1 MYKVLITGNN
11 QSAMDDFFYHN
22 QDEVVCMSTSDR
34 PSDFELHVKLFQ
46 PDIFIVFLNGEKP
59 DELRRLQSI
68 QSYLKKKNIPFGAA
82 GDRQELEALEK
93 VLTNEMDLILK
104 KPLSIAMV
112 QVQIIELVKGIRIE
126 REKEKEKEREKE
138 LERLKEQAGVKER
151 KHILIIDDDPVMLR
165 TMKHYLEE
173 DYDVATALS
182 GKIARK
188 FLTNKHTDLILLD
201 YEMPEENGTAVLKS
215 LRENGDT
222 NEIPIVFLTGVA
234 DTGKIQEVLSLRPQ
248 GYLLKPVDHDKLF
261 QTIENILLKEK

>member
-59 DELRRLQSI
+59 EELRRLQSI
-68 QSYLKKKNIPFGAA
+68 QLYLKKKNIPFGAA

-138 LERLKEQAGVKER
+138 LERLKEQARV
-151 KHILIIDDDPVMLR
+151 
-165 TMKHYLEE
+165 
-173 DYDVATALS
+173 
-182 GKIARK
+182 
-188 FLTNKHTDLILLD
+188 
-201 YEMPEENGTAVLKS
+201 
-215 LRENGDT
+215 
-222 NEIPIVFLTGVA
+222 
-234 DTGKIQEVLSLRPQ
+234 
-248 GYLLKPVDHDKLF
+248 
-261 QTIENILLKEK
+261 